1 MAASEPAGRRW
12 AIFVAVAALAAVPI
26 LALLFL
32 AQGGEASDEQ
42 AIRAWFESP
51 AGGAMTPALVS
62 SIHVGLCEF
71 TDAAT
76 QAGAVQMC
84 PITTDAPTTHTL
96 HTCFVLSGGK
106 ALRGGWQLAAYDG
119 CNALRFDGR
128 SSELVDIAAH
138 AHYDVKP
145 G

>member
-1 MAASEPAGRRW
+1 VAASELARRRR
-12 AIFVAVAALAAVPI
+12 AIFAAVAVLVAVPV

-51 AGGAMTPALVS
+51 AGGTMTPALAS
-62 SIHVGLCEF
+62 SIHVGVCEF
-71 TDAAT
+71 TDAST
-76 QAGAVQMC
+76 QSGAVQMC

-128 SSELVDIAAH
+128 SSELVDVAAR
-138 AHYDVKP
+138 AHYDVKR